1 MERRKFLK
9 RVSELL
15 GISVIPALT
24 PRRLPKPE
32 PQMMQSFFPVR
43 LNFEFD
49 KLEPIGERDYRIP
62 IRLINSHGGL

>member
-9 RVSELL
+9 RVSALL
-15 GISVIPALT
+15 GISVIPALA

-32 PQMMQSFFPVR
+32 PKMMQSFFSVR

-49 KLEPIGERDYRIP
+49 KLEPIAERDYRIP
-62 IRLINSHGGL
+62 IRFNSHGGL